1 VKHPWIENYA
11 IWLEVERNLSP
22 RTCTAYVRD
31 VEGFCLFLRRNN
43 SEDIGLASLLGGVT
57 RTEVRRWLAY
67 LRQERKKVTVARKIS
82 ALKGFYAY
90 LSRCNYLDV
99 NPFAGVRRP
108 GVEARLPGVMDVDG
122 VYHFLESLGGSG
134 WMDRRNL
141 AIFELLYSCGL
152 RISELTG
159 IDVADVDFDPPQVRV
174 LGKGRKER
182 IVPIGSKAMTA
193 LHGYL
198 QLRSGIVKEGESA
211 LFLNRFGSRITPRSV
226 QRHMKE
232 LLLRAGLSSASTPHS
247 LRHSFATHLLDNG
260 ADLRTIQEL
269 LGHVSLSTT
278 QKYTHVSSE
287 RLMTEYDRTH
297 PRSRKKS

>member
-1 VKHPWIENYA
+1 MRHPWIENYA
-11 IWLEVERNLSP
+11 AWLEVERNLSP

-43 SEDIGLASLLGGVT
+43 PEDTRLALLLGAAT
-57 RTEVRRWLAY
+57 RADVRRWLAY
-67 LRQERKKVTVARKIS
+67 LRKERKKVTVARKIS

-90 LSRCNYLDV
+90 LCRCDLLDV
-99 NPFAGVRRP
+99 NPFAAVRRP
-108 GVEARLPGVMDVDG
+108 GVETRLPGVMDVDG
-122 VYHFLESLGGSG
+122 VYHFLESISGSG

-159 IDVADVDFDPPQVRV
+159 IDMADVDFDPPQVRV

-182 IVPIGSKAMTA
+182 IVPIGSKAVKA
-193 LHGYL
+193 LNAYL
-198 QLRSGIVKEGESA
+198 QLRTGVVKEGEPA
-211 LFLNRFGSRITPRSV
+211 LFLNRFGHRITPRSV

-260 ADLRTIQEL
+260 ADLRAIQEL

-287 RLMTEYDRTH
+287 RIMTEYDRAH
-297 PRSRKKS
+297 PRSRKRS

>member
-1 VKHPWIENYA
+1 
-11 IWLEVERNLSP
+11 
-22 RTCTAYVRD
+22 
-31 VEGFCLFLRRNN
+31 
-43 SEDIGLASLLGGVT
+43 
-57 RTEVRRWLAY
+57 
-67 LRQERKKVTVARKIS
+67 
-82 ALKGFYAY
+82 
-90 LSRCNYLDV
+90 
-99 NPFAGVRRP
+99 
-108 GVEARLPGVMDVDG
+108 MDVDG
-122 VYHFLESLGGSG
+122 VYHFLESISGSG

-182 IVPIGSKAMTA
+182 IVPIGSKAEKA
-193 LHGYL
+193 LNAYL
-198 QLRSGIVKEGESA
+198 QLRTGVVKEGEPA
-211 LFLNRFGSRITPRSV
+211 LFLNRFGHRITPRSV

-260 ADLRTIQEL
+260 ADMRTIQEL

-287 RLMTEYDRTH
+287 RMMTEYDRAH
-297 PRSRKKS
+297 PRSRKKP